1 MDTEGEAN
9 PCLVLAGVIN
19 ISQNTNSPGPGQI
32 GWIIQQYRFFT
43 ACKKQVP
50 ETQTYLV
57 RTAAKVL
64 IQMKTFGGESLSRL
78 QLYSSNKVNNNGK
91 DVKL

>member
-1 MDTEGEAN
+1 MATEGEASS
-9 PCLVLAGVIN
+9 CLVLAGVIN
-19 ISQNTNSPGPGQI
+19 ISQNTNSPGQT